1 MTTPTRKPVLSLT
14 RDLLRVYDQR
24 FLQVEQPVRRQVVT
38 ATKGMLCGL
47 LTADLRQELPERER
61 LRAFCIENEL
71 FDELERLI
79 ADEAAGRREGAVVVG
94 GRVYAV
100 YPYLRGV
107 PRQDA
112 DITAEVG
119 VEHRLESMA
128 WSKGLLKVRG
138 WARIARIQ
146 AKDPMVRLLAS
157 DGRQELP
164 VETEPDGDGF
174 EALLDLPER
183 GSWTVHVEVRTL
195 GLRRSAPFGTHLAE
209 GFRLPPE
216 REGASFDLDE
226 GLRIAYGPREAVR
239 PRRSWRF
246 WRGGQA

>member
-47 LTADLRQELPERER
+47 LTAEVRQELPERER

-71 FDELERLI
+71 FEELERLI
-79 ADEAAGRREGAVVVG
+79 ADEVAGHREGAVVVG

-112 DITAEVG
+112 DITTEVG
-119 VEHRLESMA
+119 VEHRLESMG

-138 WARIARIQ
+138 WARIARVQ
-146 AKDPMVRLLAS
+146 AKDPVVRLLAS
-157 DGRQELP
+157 DGSQEL
-164 VETEPDGDGF
+164 EIDTEPAGEGF

-183 GSWTVHVEVRTL
+183 GSWTVRVEVRTL
-195 GLRRSAPFGTHLAE
+195 GLSRTAAFGTQLAE
-209 GFRLPPE
+209 GFRLPAG
-216 REGASFDLDE
+216 REGTTFGLDD
-226 GLRIAYGPREAVR
+226 GLRVSYGPREAES
-239 PRRSWRF
+239 PARSWRF
-246 WRGGQA
+246 WRGRRA